1 MLVPTPYEVSSFPAE
16 FFFTYHHH
24 SMLDHSFLYIWCAQ
38 NTIATQKKKKSQR
51 KTSSQLQFSEV
62 TVGLSCDEIWHGHW
76 LTNTGPIASQ
86 EFVSLTEHHGKGFV
100 SSPNSQACTC
110 WKPWATVYWMKAS
123 AFDESQGPHTP
134 GATCFRLYIAFSPN
148 AKIVLQGSFV
158 LHKVRF
164 PESFLFTLISAK
176 PQFYPAAVCNALS
189 IFCKCEN
196 PILHNLSQLS
206 RKNSKLKNVQGKHD
220 WSIDLGL
227 FILAT
232 FPCIGYTVKSHD

>member
-1 MLVPTPYEVSSFPAE
+1 MKFGMVIDWQIQDLC
-16 FFFTYHHH
+16 
-24 SMLDHSFLYIWCAQ
+24 W
-38 NTIATQKKKKSQR
+38 
-51 KTSSQLQFSEV
+51 
-62 TVGLSCDEIWHGHW
+62 
-76 LTNTGPIASQ
+76 ASQ
-86 EFVSLTEHHGKGFV
+86 EFVGLTEHHGKGFV